1 MKNAM
6 KKIMGLLLVAVLLVS
21 VVPFQALAADVKGDG
36 TYGYHGFSS
45 IQITDDGGNTL
56 KDSAWCTDGKNPET
70 KTVRDILKN
79 FLPDW
84 EANYT
89 FASASYSNQA
99 VMLDDVL
106 HTNVQDTSVTIILNR
121 VPTYTAY
128 VHYIVEDSGNCLST
142 IPFARKAG
150 QTLTYSDI
158 AANVPDSYS
167 LTRVSTANGSS
178 AVTGGNPAVIDK
190 ADLEFNAYVV
200 TAINGGNNSGN
211 NSGNTGTGNTG
222 NTGTTPT
229 NPDNP
234 QSLTANFY
242 VNNALQTTR
251 PFTTNGTVRYLLEQA
266 GYTVSNYSAITANV
280 AGANKGL
287 DDMISLGQT
296 VNIYMTKNSTTNPN
310 PQYVTAAYYINNTY
324 QKTDTYPSNSTV
336 RTLMEN
342 HGYKVS
348 DYSSINAT
356 VNNAT
361 KGLDDTITVGQAV
374 TINMY
379 TSNSGNSGSGST
391 TNKFPYKV
399 YLHVYLNNNIGE
411 PDRNINITN
420 TLATDGVVSMSEV
433 KNLIPD
439 YYKAKNSNG
448 IGYDGLYLAKGN
460 WVKDYVTDANKYEK
474 LNDVDVRTGEEYVH
488 INVMITNATAK
499 TSSTADTSNPK
510 TGDAIFMTIT
520 VMGLSAAALTG
531 LFFYDKKRKAL

>member
-21 VVPFQALAADVKGDG
+21 VVPFQASA
-36 TYGYHGFSS
+36 
-45 IQITDDGGNTL
+45 ITLQNQRVVFNYVDTN
-56 KDSAWCTDGKNPET
+56 GKNVYTYPGKDLLTNTFTDADIENSAKMFMPAEYEFVSVDATSPFVSGDSVTYTVSVKKIIEEMYAIVIELVIKDGSTLQYNVGEVKKDQAATTMT
-70 KTVRDILKN
+70 KADALVKLNGK
-79 FLPDW
+79 
-84 EANYT
+84 ANDYEIT
-89 FASASYSNQA
+89 TTQA
-99 VMLDDVL
+99 
-106 HTNVQDTSVTIILNR
+106 TARTDTSKV
-121 VPTYTAY
+121 V
-128 VHYIVEDSGNCLST
+128 
-142 IPFARKAG
+142 
-150 QTLTYSDI
+150 YSF
-158 AANVPDSYS
+158 
-167 LTRVSTANGSS
+167 S
-178 AVTGGNPAVIDK
+178 AEKKDA
-190 ADLEFNAYVV
+190 
-200 TAINGGNNSGN
+200 
-211 NSGNTGTGNTG
+211 
-222 NTGTTPT
+222 PT
-229 NPDNP
+229 NPDNS

-251 PFTTNGTVRYLLEQA
+251 TFTTNGSVRYLLEQA

-296 VNIYMTKNSTTNPN
+296 VNIYMTQNSGTTNPN
-310 PQYVTAAYYINNTY
+310 PQYVTAAYYVNNAY
-324 QKTDTYPSNSTV
+324 QKTNTYSSNSTV

-342 HGYKVS
+342 AGYKVS